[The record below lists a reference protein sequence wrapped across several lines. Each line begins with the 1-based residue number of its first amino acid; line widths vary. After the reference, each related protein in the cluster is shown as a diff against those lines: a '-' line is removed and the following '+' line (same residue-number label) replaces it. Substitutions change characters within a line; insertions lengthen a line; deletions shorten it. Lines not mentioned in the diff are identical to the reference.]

1 MWWQLKGTLKFRS
14 FDVAELCR
22 YSTCLFLD
30 YLWIVVPR
38 VTSFRIDLKL
48 IVCLFRSRYFKCAV
62 HGSVFEWVPVLVSVH
77 LRSLP
82 FCNALT

>member
-1 MWWQLKGTLKFRS
+1 MWGLLKGTLKFRS

-22 YSTCLFLD
+22 YSTGLFLD

-38 VTSFRIDLKL
+38 VTRFRIDLNL
-48 IVCLFRSRYFKCAV
+48 VVCLVRSRYFKWTV
-62 HGSVFEWVPVLVSVH
+62 RGSIFEWVSVLVSVH
-77 LRSLP
+77 LHSLL